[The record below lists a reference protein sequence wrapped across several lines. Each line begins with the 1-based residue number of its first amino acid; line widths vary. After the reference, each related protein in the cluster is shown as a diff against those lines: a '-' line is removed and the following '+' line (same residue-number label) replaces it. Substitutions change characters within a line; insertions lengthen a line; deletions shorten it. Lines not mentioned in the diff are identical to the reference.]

1 MESSN
6 LEKHIKNPKLVKK
19 LTTDWLLT
27 YMRIL
32 NAAYR
37 RGDRMVPDTVW
48 DYYWE
53 GELDER
59 DPERTIDRVQFF

>member
-1 MESSN
+1 MVE
-6 LEKHIKNPKLVKK
+6 EYIKNPKLVKK
-19 LTTDWLLT
+19 LNTEMLLT

-37 RGDRMVPDTVW
+37 QGNRMVTDTVW

-53 GELDER
+53 GELDKR